1 MNFKGLA
8 EHLSKSGGFMPQK
21 NAAKAM
27 SETRPAMAA
36 FEEAEKEHPH
46 LGSPTSSKLA
56 SEMDEEKA
64 ALDGGQ
70 DLSKDFEAA
79 PEKLGGGQF
88 EDLAE
93 KLSPYADMGS
103 NGAFKIKASNEMD
116 EEAQKAF
123 EQFNSLGRKQKKR
136 VLDALGRIADPG
148 LE

>member
-8 EHLSKSGGFMPQK
+8 EHLSKSGGFIPKK
-21 NAAKAM
+21 NASRAM
-27 SETRPAMAA
+27 EETRPAMEAV
-36 FEEAEKEHPH
+36 EEMGKEHPH
-46 LGSPTSSKLA
+46 MGSATSSKFA
-56 SEMDEEKA
+56 HEMDEDKA

-93 KLSPYADMGS
+93 KLSPYADLDAKGM
-103 NGAFKIKASNEMD
+103 FKIKASNEMD
-116 EEAQKAF
+116 EEGQKAF